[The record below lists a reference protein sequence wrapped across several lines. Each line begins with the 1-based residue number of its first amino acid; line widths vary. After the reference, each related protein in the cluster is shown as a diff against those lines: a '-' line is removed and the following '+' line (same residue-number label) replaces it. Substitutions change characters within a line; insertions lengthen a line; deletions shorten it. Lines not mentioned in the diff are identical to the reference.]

1 MHREASEIVRYC
13 KLISTIEQTKSSHG
27 VWGVQ
32 DGEEE
37 TLNKVRGMYHGESD
51 PSAYLGRR
59 RGRELCI
66 Y

>member
-13 KLISTIEQTKSSHG
+13 KLISTIEQTKAAMEFG
-27 VWGVQ
+27 VSRMGKK
-32 DGEEE
+32 

-59 RGRELCI
+59 
-66 Y
+66 